1 VSVRAE
7 SSHRQATPSI
17 WVRGF
22 DPEALWNPRVT
33 PLVSVLLPAF
43 DAEPTLAPA
52 LQSVRR
58 QTEPRWEC
66 VVVDDGSE
74 DGTPRTVDAV
84 ATADERFVVVRTP
97 HRGLAAALQTG
108 LARCRG
114 RFIARMD
121 ADDLMHRERLAIQVR
136 ALEADASLAAV
147 GCHVRLFP
155 RARLGRGWRSYE
167 RWLNAIDSAERVRTE
182 AFVECPV
189 AHPSLM
195 IRREPLVELG
205 YRDRGWPEDYDLLL
219 RLLARGHRVGVVA
232 RRLLAWRNH
241 PGRVS
246 LTDARY
252 APASFTACKAAF
264 LAAHFLAGSAEYVLW
279 GYGATGRALRR
290 ALLVERR
297 RMAYLVD
304 VHPGRLG
311 QTIHGAPVVAP
322 DEIPR
327 LPRRPLIV
335 SVAGER
341 PRRQIREALTTMGFR
356 ELEDFVCAA

>member
-1 VSVRAE
+1 M
-7 SSHRQATPSI
+7 
-17 WVRGF
+17 
-22 DPEALWNPRVT
+22 T

-43 DAEPTLAPA
+43 DAEPTLVPA

-58 QTEPRWEC
+58 QTEARWEC

-74 DGTPRTVDAV
+74 DGTPRTAEAAA
-84 ATADERFVVVRTP
+84 ATDDRFLIVRTP
-97 HRGLAAALQTG
+97 HRGLAAALATG
-108 LARCRG
+108 L
-114 RFIARMD
+114 ARMD
-121 ADDLMHRERLAIQVR
+121 ADDLMHRERLARQVG

-155 RARLGRGWRSYE
+155 RAQLGRGWRSYE
-167 RWLNAIDSAERVRTE
+167 RWLNAIDSVERVRAE

-195 IRREPLVELG
+195 IRRELLVEFG

-219 RLLARGHRVGVVA
+219 RLLARGHRVGIVA

-241 PGRVS
+241 PARIS

-264 LAAHFLAGSAEYVLW
+264 LAAHFLAGVEEYDLW
-279 GYGATGRALRR
+279 GYGATGRTLRR
-290 ALLVERR
+290 ALLAEGKRPAHV
-297 RMAYLVD
+297 VD
-304 VHPGRLG
+304 LHPGRLG
-311 QTIHGAPVVAP
+311 QTIHGAAVVVP

-327 LPRRPLIV
+327 LPRRPLVV
-335 SVAGER
+335 SVAGAG
-341 PRRQIREALTTMGFR
+341 PRRQIRDALTAMGLR
-356 ELEDFVCAA
+356 ELDDFVCAA

>member
-1 VSVRAE
+1 M
-7 SSHRQATPSI
+7 
-17 WVRGF
+17 
-22 DPEALWNPRVT
+22 T

-43 DAEPTLAPA
+43 DAEPTLVPA

-58 QTEPRWEC
+58 QTEARWEC

-74 DGTPRTVDAV
+74 DGTPRTAEAAA
-84 ATADERFVVVRTP
+84 ATDDRFLIVRTP
-97 HRGLAAALQTG
+97 HRGLAAALATG

-121 ADDLMHRERLAIQVR
+121 ADDLMHRERLARQVG

-155 RARLGRGWRSYE
+155 RAQLGRGWRSYE
-167 RWLNAIDSAERVRTE
+167 RWLNAIDSVERVRAE

-195 IRREPLVELG
+195 IRRELLVEFG

-219 RLLARGHRVGVVA
+219 RLLARGHRVGIVA

-241 PGRVS
+241 PARIS

-264 LAAHFLAGSAEYVLW
+264 LAAHFLAGVEEYDLW
-279 GYGATGRALRR
+279 GYGATGRTLRR
-290 ALLVERR
+290 ALLAEGKRPAHV
-297 RMAYLVD
+297 VD
-304 VHPGRLG
+304 LHPGRLG
-311 QTIHGAPVVAP
+311 QTIHGAA
-322 DEIPR
+322 
-327 LPRRPLIV
+327 
-335 SVAGER
+335 
-341 PRRQIREALTTMGFR
+341 
-356 ELEDFVCAA
+356 

>member
-1 VSVRAE
+1 
-7 SSHRQATPSI
+7 
-17 WVRGF
+17 
-22 DPEALWNPRVT
+22 VT

-43 DAEPTLAPA
+43 DAEPTLVPA

-58 QTEPRWEC
+58 QTEARWEC

-74 DGTPRTVDAV
+74 DGTPRTAEAAA
-84 ATADERFVVVRTP
+84 ATDDRFLIVRTP
-97 HRGLAAALQTG
+97 HRGLAAALATG

-121 ADDLMHRERLAIQVR
+121 ADDLMHRERLARQVG

-155 RARLGRGWRSYE
+155 RAQLGRGWRSYE
-167 RWLNAIDSAERVRTE
+167 RWLNAIDSVERVRAE

-195 IRREPLVELG
+195 IRRELLVEFG

-219 RLLARGHRVGVVA
+219 RLLARGHRVGIVA

-241 PGRVS
+241 PARIS

-264 LAAHFLAGSAEYVLW
+264 LAAHFLAGVEEYDLW
-279 GYGATGRALRR
+279 GYGATGRTLRR
-290 ALLVERR
+290 ALLAEGKRPAHV
-297 RMAYLVD
+297 VD
-304 VHPGRLG
+304 LHPGRLG
-311 QTIHGAPVVAP
+311 QTIHGAAVVAP

-327 LPRRPLIV
+327 LPRRPLVV
-335 SVAGER
+335 SVAGAG
-341 PRRQIREALTTMGFR
+341 PRRQIRDALTAMGLR
-356 ELEDFVCAA
+356 ELDDFVCAA

>member
-1 VSVRAE
+1 
-7 SSHRQATPSI
+7 
-17 WVRGF
+17 
-22 DPEALWNPRVT
+22 VT
-33 PLVSVLLPAF
+33 PVVSVLLPAY
-43 DAEPTLAPA
+43 DAEQTLAPT
-52 LQSVRR
+52 LRSVGR
-58 QTEPRWEC
+58 QTEHRWEC
-66 VVVDDGSE
+66 VVVDDGSA
-74 DGTPRTVDAV
+74 DATARTVEAV
-84 ATADERFVVVRTP
+84 AASDDRFVVVRTP
-97 HRGLAAALQTG
+97 HRGLAAALATG
-108 LARCRG
+108 LAHCRG

-121 ADDLMHRERLAIQVR
+121 ADDLMRRERLAHQVH
-136 ALEADASLAAV
+136 ALDADASLAAV

-167 RWLNAIDSAERVRTE
+167 RWLNAIDSVERVRAE

-195 IRREPLVELG
+195 IRRELLVEFG

-241 PGRVS
+241 PGRMS

-264 LAAHFLAGSAEYVLW
+264 LAAHFLAGVEEYDLW
-279 GYGATGRALRR
+279 GYGATGRTLRR
-290 ALLVERR
+290 ALLAQGKRLAHV
-297 RMAYLVD
+297 VD

-311 QTIHGAPVVAP
+311 QTIHGARVVAP
-322 DEIPR
+322 DEIPG
-327 LPRRPLIV
+327 LPRRPMVV

-341 PRRQIREALTTMGFR
+341 PRGQIREALTAMGLR
-356 ELEDFVCAA
+356 ELDDFVCAA